1 MDSDAPLSD
10 DFLFDAGEYEETE
23 EFEPSPW
30 RRRVIVLVAA
40 VTVVAVGLVPVYNL
54 LQGTRLDVADN
65 GLEVCGFDY
74 CVVQEAVGDAGL
86 HIEMSTF
93 AATFLDDEAA
103 ERLADSLVAH
113 LGVEPVTLEVV
124 DSLDGRIE
132 GQYSPGSR
140 LIRIERPA
148 RAWTVI
154 HEVAHAVSSGHGDD
168 FTSTV
173 IQLTTWLDSRLQ
185 G

>member
-1 MDSDAPLSD
+1 MDHDASPD
-10 DFLFDAGEYEETE
+10 ENFLFDAEGFEEFE
-23 EFEPSPW
+23 DFEPSPW
-30 RRRVIVLVAA
+30 RRRIIVAVAA

-54 LQGTRLDVADN
+54 LQGTRTDVADN

-86 HIEMSTF
+86 HLEMSAF
-93 AATFLDDEAA
+93 AGTFLDDEAA
-103 ERLADSLVAH
+103 ARLADSLIAY

-140 LIRIERPA
+140 LIVVERPA

-154 HEVAHAVSSGHGDD
+154 HEVAHAVSSGHGED

-173 IQLTTWLDSRLQ
+173 IELTTWLDGQLQ